1 MNFRDN
7 CVVLPDT
14 GLGSIGVTS
23 TIFSG
28 VIDMRDAEGAVYIFR
43 GSTDFEPV
51 NTKTMY
57 LRVQGSTD
65 SAGTFVN
72 MGSTTVIA
80 VTSGAKGRNT
90 AEGKTVFLDVYKP
103 DKEYIRFAIT
113 NTSGLGLSGTV
124 IKYGVRR
131 PGATS
136 LYDSTLIDQSALL
149 VGPST

>member
-7 CVVLPDT
+7 VTILPDT
-14 GLGSIGVTS
+14 GLPSIGVTS

-28 VIDMRDAEGAVYIFR
+28 VIDMRNAEGCVYILR

-51 NTKTMY
+51 SGKTAY

-65 SAGTFVN
+65 SGGTFVN

-90 AEGKTVFLDVYKP
+90 AEGKTVYLDVYKP
-103 DKEYIRFAIT
+103 DKEYIRFAVT
-113 NTSGLGLSGTV
+113 NTSCLGQTGTV
-124 IKYGVRR
+124 ILYNTRR